1 MNNKLIVIACLLVS
15 LSIGQV
21 PQFGPEIVI
30 QDGNSPM
37 QPVKYPSPTM
47 VDWDGDGKKDMIV
60 GVMDSKVGGLA
71 ARVQTYLN
79 TGENNDPKFDG
90 FDWVRTAS
98 GSILDG
104 TSW

>member
-47 VDWDGDGKKDMIV
+47 VDWDGDGKKDIADVIALLMYTT
-60 GVMDSKVGGLA
+60 K
-71 ARVQTYLN
+71 
-79 TGENNDPKFDG
+79 
-90 FDWVRTAS
+90 AS
-98 GSILDG
+98 V
-104 TSW
+104 TVN